1 MKVIVKWMAKRLFQ
15 IAAAVILTFAAL
27 TPIAEFFDHWD
38 KNVVPAND
46 TELRVT
52 AWFAFAGLGLV
63 TAKLIRHVVGIL
75 SAKKRAVAPVEPEQ
89 CPNQPDSPRV
99 PSTSSPPLISLRI

>member
-1 MKVIVKWMAKRLFQ
+1 VSKRIFQ

-27 TPIAEFFDHWD
+27 TPIAECFDHWD

-52 AWFAFAGLGLV
+52 AWFAFAGLVLT
-63 TAKLIRHVVGIL
+63 TAKLIRHVVSVL
-75 SAKKRAVAPVEPEQ
+75 SARKRSIGRVELGQ
-89 CPNQPDSPRV
+89 GSKQPDWRRV
-99 PSTSSPPLISLRI
+99 LPTSSPPLIPLRI